1 MCRRTSKIDIV
12 FSGSSSE
19 DVRVRLA
26 DRVDHVHGPGPE
38 DAEAADEPIHEAW
51 QVAALALVEILEVE
65 RHQHDRPMRED
76 VRAVYRART
85 NDLHVVP
92 GLASGHEQ
100 AKCHDRQTVAR
111 AVPGWL
117 RFLVRFSP

>member
-1 MCRRTSKIDIV
+1 MGSARSYGFAVVARR
-12 FSGSSSE
+12 SGGLPPLDRHVLD
-19 DVRVRLA
+19 DVGQVCSLA
-26 DRVDHVHGPGPE
+26 QPLDECPGIALSADVLRQPRHPL
-38 DAEAADEPIHEAW
+38 DEPIHEAW

-85 NDLHVVP
+85 NELQVVT

-100 AKCHDRQTVAR
+100 
-111 AVPGWL
+111 
-117 RFLVRFSP
+117 